1 MYDHVRPNVLN
12 ERDPG
17 HQCGAPVGI
26 DPGSLSQHMALIFPP
41 PACLSSSFLRPL
53 RRQRLTHELCGNIDQ
68 LIESYCV
75 EPWVI
80 IEGRITPTLV
90 LRACPLRECIIQLCV
105 THTHTHALPLAH
117 LRFVT
122 ATQAF
127 EAHTAAFAIN
137 TAQMTACIDWLPFAI
152 MLPLFTFQYLTHSNG
167 IQ

>member
-1 MYDHVRPNVLN
+1 MYGRVRPNVLN

-17 HQCGAPVGI
+17 HQRGAPVGI

-90 LRACPLRECIIQLCV
+90 LCACALQECVIQLCV
-105 THTHTHALPLAH
+105 THTCVSLSSPQVCNGYASVQGTYGS
-117 LRFVT
+117 LRN
-122 ATQAF
+122 Q
-127 EAHTAAFAIN
+127 HGPN
-137 TAQMTACIDWLPFAI
+137 DCL
-152 MLPLFTFQYLTHSNG
+152 H
-167 IQ
+167 